1 MKGHI
6 RQRSKGSWEIA
17 IDIGKDPSTGKRI
30 QHFETIRGCNADAQ
44 RRVVLS
50 RAIMLNL
57 TDSRLL
63 NFLRSGS
70 KAM

>member
-30 QHFETIRGCNADAQ
+30 QRFETIRGCKANAQ
-44 RRVVLS
+44 KRVRELLLS
-50 RAIMLNL
+50 V
-57 TDSRLL
+57 
-63 NFLRSGS
+63 
-70 KAM
+70 